1 MNSLGGSQPRVE
13 EEKYFLQIPF
23 SVVLLIALQRQ
34 ERTQQRQDICQCGC
48 VCGCVCVG
56 VCVCVCERERE
67 SESEREREWVGVGE
81 IYQPSQARVKLYT
94 CGKKHDIIDMIH
106 VSVDKLVAP

>member
-1 MNSLGGSQPRVE
+1 VR
-13 EEKYFLQIPF
+13 
-23 SVVLLIALQRQ
+23 
-34 ERTQQRQDICQCGC
+34 
-48 VCGCVCVG
+48 
-56 VCVCVCERERE
+56 ERERE
-67 SESEREREWVGVGE
+67 RERDWMGEWVGVGE